1 MVFIERFIFIFK
13 VGILLLLL
21 LLKYSPVKNSLM
33 QGVPISQAP
42 CMRVRGDFVV
52 YDNLVS

>member
-21 LLKYSPVKNSLM
+21 LLKYSPVQIFFNAGHPNFTGPK
-33 QGVPISQAP
+33 
-42 CMRVRGDFVV
+42 RVTDDFMV
-52 YDNLVS
+52 YDKLVS